1 MLCLSWRQWSRDVC
15 FVVLF
20 LGFQAI
26 FTGIICAT
34 SIFAVGYDDML
45 GLEVKVDLMAVSWW
59 PLGRGNY
66 FAWRASRNVC
76 ACKWNNCLVIC
87 INTEKHGVV
96 GLWSLETG
104 TDTRIL
110 ERERARAH
118 TQHTHTNHSKKI
130 WHALLIFAANRKQET
145 SHSHCEY
152 AVRLSAQLWTAL
164 QMSHKQP

>member
-1 MLCLSWRQWSRDVC
+1 MLCLSWRQWSHDLC

-20 LGFQAI
+20 LGFHAI

-34 SIFAVGYDDML
+34 SIIAVGYDDML

-66 FAWRASRNVC
+66 FAWRAFRNVC

-87 INTEKHGVV
+87 INTEKHGGV

-104 TDTRIL
+104 TDICI
-110 ERERARAH
+110 RARAH
-118 TQHTHTNHSKKI
+118 THTHAHTRTYARTQTHM
-130 WHALLIFAANRKQET
+130 HARTHAHTRTHARTHTHLLDAFLG
-145 SHSHCEY
+145 
-152 AVRLSAQLWTAL
+152 V
-164 QMSHKQP
+164 